1 MLIWGMMDSGE
12 KYEDC
17 KPTLGV
23 IIDILSVCKDTYS
36 NFYSVLVSDKTYLRS
51 PRVPGNDRRN
61 EHVSLVVRSVRRR
74 DVSAIRRPTE
84 GVC

>member
-12 KYEDC
+12 KYGDY
-17 KPTLGV
+17 KPRSGV
-23 IIDILSVCKDTYS
+23 VIDILSGCNDTYS
-36 NFYSVLVSDKTYLRS
+36 NFHSVLVSDKTYLRS

-61 EHVSLVVRSVRRR
+61 EHVSFVVRSVGRRY
-74 DVSAIRRPTE
+74 VSAVRRPTE